1 MRRPTRLPC
10 SRSTCDERLLVV
22 PERLRQEPRSRRLM
36 PEYVGEPHLVAHPL
50 HARLQQLQVRSI
62 PQAQLIQT
70 LRFSLADIAGRG
82 FRIGIRVFVMA
93 PQRVPMLVARAL
105 DRVTDV
111 VAAER
116 HRSYLTT

>member
-1 MRRPTRLPC
+1 MRRPTRPPC

-22 PERLRQEPRSRRLM
+22 LERLRQEPRSRRLM
-36 PEYVGEPHLVAHPL
+36 PEYMGEPHLVAHPL
-50 HARLQQLQVRSI
+50 HARLQQLQVRSV

-70 LRFSLADIAGRG
+70 VRFSLADIAGRG
-82 FRIGIRVFVMA
+82 LGVRVGLFVMA
-93 PQRVPMLVARAL
+93 PQGVPMLVARAL

-116 HRSYLTT
+116 HRSDLTP